1 VHLLY
6 AIGLLLAGWLHSPPG
21 EVAAANGAAGG
32 RKVALIVAVGKYPAA
47 GGWRNTSAGNDVR
60 LIREVLTLHGFAPQ
74 HTTVLADGRATKAGI
89 TAALDALIAA
99 ARKDDIVVIHFS
111 AHGQQVFDDNDDEF
125 DGFDEALVPYDAA
138 KAYQENGYRGEHH
151 LRDDELGEKLQ
162 QLGAR
167 VGAGGSIL
175 VTLDACHSGSGT
187 RGVLPAPARGTGEA
201 LAPPGYAPVAKRGS
215 APDEWLSGSRA
226 RGEAQEA
233 PGAPLVVIS
242 ASGPHQLNY
251 ETFGDDG
258 RTVGSLT
265 FALSKVLANAAAD
278 LTCGVAFDEIRLVM
292 RGVSPGQRP
301 EMEGSPHRRLLGGTL
316 TAQKPYFVPAT
327 DRNGLHIPAG
337 TLRNVYPGTTV
348 AFYPAGTADPA
359 TAGRS
364 PQATGRVVASSPFSS
379 TVALDGAS
387 VTLPAGAVW
396 AFIREQHF
404 GGADL
409 TVKIDLQRH
418 EDLARLLRQRLGAL
432 PLVQLTDSVHPD
444 LLIDDSAGPGSPAGD
459 TVFLRKKGK
468 ELYKAAAGGAPPE
481 QRAEALVNRIRAALR
496 AHYLVNKLKLR
507 DETMKVV
514 CELVPVR
521 TNEHGRYQ
529 DTLPRP
535 DPGRPVPQL
544 TEGDRVILRVANRGT
559 QPVYFTIVD
568 IQPDEVATVVVP
580 YAGAEPKD
588 FVLRPNEVREIRGF
602 PRNPLKVAPPY
613 GEEVYQVIA
622 TRQPVDLRGILAG
635 EDVRARGLLSPLER
649 LVRAADATGQTRGEP
664 AAETAPPGAA
674 HVESLVFSIVPKQP

>member
-1 VHLLY
+1 MPILY
-6 AIGLLLAGWLHSPPG
+6 ALGLLLAGWLLSPPG
-21 EVAAANGAAGG
+21 EVAAGG

-47 GGWRNTSAGNDVR
+47 GGWRSTSAGNDVR
-60 LIREVLTLHGFAPQ
+60 LIREALALHGFAPP
-74 HTTVLADGRATKAGI
+74 HITVLSDGRATKAGI
-89 TAALDALIAA
+89 TGALDALIAA

-138 KAYQENGYRGEHH
+138 KAYRENGYRGEHH

-162 QLGAR
+162 RLGAK

-187 RGVLPAPARGTGEA
+187 RGARPAPARGTGEP
-201 LAPPGYAPVAKRGS
+201 LAPPGYAPARKRGDD
-215 APDEWLSGSRA
+215 PDEWGAGSRA
-226 RGEAQEA
+226 RGEAPEA
-233 PGAPLVVIS
+233 HGAPLVVIS

-265 FALSKVLANAAAD
+265 FALSKVLANAATD

-301 EMEGSPHRRLLGGTL
+301 EMEGSPDRRLLGGTL
-316 TAQKPYFVPAT
+316 AAQKPYFVPAA
-327 DRNGLHIPAG
+327 DRNGLHLPAG
-337 TLRNVYPGTTV
+337 SLRNVYPGTTV

-364 PQATGRVVASSPFSS
+364 PLATGKVVASSPFYS

-387 VTLPAGAVW
+387 VTLPAGKVW
-396 AFIREQHF
+396 AFIQEQHF

-418 EDLARLLRQRLGAL
+418 EDLARRLRERLGAL
-432 PLVQLTDSVHPD
+432 PLVQRTDSAHPD
-444 LLIDDSAGPGSPAGD
+444 LLIDDSAGAGGSAGD
-459 TVFLRKKGK
+459 TVFIRKGGK
-468 ELYKAAAGGAPPE
+468 ELYRAPAGTGTPE
-481 QRAEALVNRIRAALR
+481 QQAGALVNRIRAALQ

-507 DETMKVV
+507 DETLKVV

-521 TNEHGRYQ
+521 TDEHGRYL
-529 DTLPRP
+529 DSLPRP
-535 DPGRPVPQL
+535 GVPGRHGQQL

-568 IQPDEVATVVVP
+568 IQPDEVATVIVP
-580 YAGAEPKD
+580 YAGVEPKD
-588 FVLRPNEVREIRGF
+588 FLLRPNEVREIRGF
-602 PRNPLKVAPPY
+602 PRTPLKVAPPY

-635 EDVRARGLLSPLER
+635 GDVRARGLLSPLER
-649 LVRAADATGQTRGEP
+649 LVRATGVTDGTRGEP

-674 HVESLVFSIVPKQP
+674 HVESLIFSIVPRQP